1 MGAYKSSMQID
12 RQMARPLEIEYI
24 IERPLQIAR
33 KYGLQSPNWEYLLK
47 LVNILREN

>member
-12 RQMARPLEIEYI
+12 RQMGRPLEIEYI

-33 KYGLQSPNWEYLLK
+33 KAGLKSPNWEHLLK
-47 LVNILREN
+47 LLQILQ

>member
-12 RQMARPLEIEYI
+12 RQMGRPLEIEAI

-33 KYGLQSPNWEYLLK
+33 AAGLQSPNWELLLK
-47 LVNILREN
+47 QLRVF